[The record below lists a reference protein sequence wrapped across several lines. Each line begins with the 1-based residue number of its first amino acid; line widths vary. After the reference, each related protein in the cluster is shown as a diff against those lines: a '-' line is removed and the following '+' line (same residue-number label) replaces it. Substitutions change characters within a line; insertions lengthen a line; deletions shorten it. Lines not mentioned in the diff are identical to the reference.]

1 MIFKSDLHSGPAD
14 VSDLR
19 RDGLI
24 QWQHRH
30 YFALLVIFGLVL
42 PSVVPGLL
50 FDDWLGG
57 ICFAGA
63 MRLTTAHHVC
73 LVCFFLLLVSVDDDF
88 FL

>member
-1 MIFKSDLHSGPAD
+1 MIFRSDLHSGPAD

-30 YFALLVIFGLVL
+30 YFALLVVFGLVL

-50 FDDWLGG
+50 FGDWLGG
-57 ICFAGA
+57 VCFAGA

-73 LVCFFLLLVSVDDDF
+73 FACISFSSLS
-88 FL
+88 